1 MLENMINKVIRYPS
15 SIMMRFRVL
24 WFRLL
29 GARIGKKCWVKNISI
44 PRNPWDIGIE
54 DRVALDSHTVLL
66 TSGER
71 KEDRRITIGRGT
83 YINRF
88 TMIDASEKI
97 EIGENCMIGP
107 YCYITD
113 HDHFFRKKDKIKD
126 QKLIGSPVVIGNDV
140 WIGAHVN
147 ILKGV
152 KIGEGTIIGAGS
164 VVAKDVP
171 AYTKVAG
178 VPAQQIGI
186 RE

>member
-1 MLENMINKVIRYPS
+1 MLENIINKIIRYPS
-15 SIMMRFRVL
+15 SITMRFRIL
-24 WFRLL
+24 WFKIL
-29 GARIGKKCWVKNISI
+29 GVKIGAKCWVKNISI
-44 PRNPWDIGIE
+44 PRNPWDIDIE
-54 DRVALDSHTVLL
+54 SHVALDSQIILL

-71 KEDRRITIGRGT
+71 KKSSRIVIRSGT

-97 EIGENCMIGP
+97 EIGKDCMIGP

-113 HDHFFRKKDKIKD
+113 HDHFFRKKDKIKSQD
-126 QKLIGSPVVIGNDV
+126 LFGKPVVIGNDV

-152 KIGEGTIIGAGS
+152 KVGDGAIIGAGS
-164 VVAKDVP
+164 VVTKDVL

-178 VPAQQIGI
+178 VPAHQIGV